1 VSQTSSEFAKQQRQE
16 VPASV
21 FGPQEQ
27 NRIEPDLD
35 QVIEKGTSEHPA
47 KPGQSDQEH
56 TTAEPN
62 ADIQK
67 PSSGPTMT
75 TASAAGD
82 ADTPEHAQKK
92 PILDLAYKA
101 PPDGLEVRYLFVDGK
116 YVDVGNG
123 VTTIFQDKGKYLA
136 TAKEDIQTVHDMV
149 EVAKAKGWERL
160 KLSGTP
166 EFKRLIYIEAESQ
179 GIKTRGYQPAAE
191 DLAMVNKRLE
201 ERSLN
206 QVQVDPHDN
215 RQHNKRT
222 TPRQDAQA
230 MSAADRFA

>member
-1 VSQTSSEFAKQQRQE
+1 ADFAAFRQKHGPEAMPSDFNDLAQIRGLDAVKQVVQQPVASQAMVSQTSSEFAKQQRQE

-75 TASAAGD
+75 TAS
-82 ADTPEHAQKK
+82 
-92 PILDLAYKA
+92 
-101 PPDGLEVRYLFVDGK
+101 
-116 YVDVGNG
+116 
-123 VTTIFQDKGKYLA
+123 
-136 TAKEDIQTVHDMV
+136 
-149 EVAKAKGWERL
+149 
-160 KLSGTP
+160 
-166 EFKRLIYIEAESQ
+166 
-179 GIKTRGYQPAAE
+179 
-191 DLAMVNKRLE
+191 
-201 ERSLN
+201 
-206 QVQVDPHDN
+206 
-215 RQHNKRT
+215 
-222 TPRQDAQA
+222 
-230 MSAADRFA
+230 